1 MKLGND
7 KMKAKKEEI
16 NHEKRKHAL
25 LSASGSSRWINCPG
39 SVEAEKNYPRTETE
53 FSKEGTLAH
62 ELADNCFKKGK
73 DADSFIGKRI
83 TGEIIS
89 KDMARYVQEYIDY
102 VRSHETKDSI
112 FFGEAEVDF
121 SHVVPEGFGT
131 LDNAVLIPSQRICH
145 IFDLKYG
152 AGVLVSAFENT
163 QGQLYALGILND
175 LGWLG
180 DIDKFRIHIFQPR
193 KENISYW
200 DITVEELNQFGKYVE
215 ERAALALSK
224 NAPRIPGEKQC
235 EWCMDKAN
243 CKALSKFTENIIM
256 AAFDEVDE
264 EQEEIFKPVEKI
276 SDKEKKLILDNKDL
290 IISFFNSIEKDVYD
304 RLITGGE
311 FKGMKLVYG
320 KSYRVF
326 KPNAEAFL
334 KKELGSEAYEKKLIG
349 ITEAEKRIGKKKMAK
364 ITNKPLGKL
373 TMVKSTDPRKA
384 VVVEDVADNFEDL
397 DDEL

>member
-1 MKLGND
+1 MKLGNN
-7 KMKAKKEEI
+7 MKQEI
-16 NHEKRKHAL
+16 NHENRNHAK

-39 SVEAEKNYPRTETE
+39 SVKAEEGYPRTETE
-53 FSKEGTLAH
+53 FSREGTLAH
-62 ELADNCFKKGK
+62 ELADTCFKKGK
-73 DADSFIGKRI
+73 DADYFIGKRI

-89 KDMARYVQEYIDY
+89 KDMARYVQEYLDY
-102 VRSHETKDSI
+102 VRSHETKDSL
-112 FFGEAEVDF
+112 FFGEAQVDF

-131 LDNAVLIPSQRICH
+131 LDNAVLIPSERICH

-163 QGQLYALGILND
+163 QGQLYALGILNE

-200 DITVEELNQFGKYVE
+200 DITVEELNQFAEYVE
-215 ERAALALSK
+215 ERAALALAED
-224 NAPRIPGEKQC
+224 APRIPGEKQC

-243 CKALSKFTENIIM
+243 CKALAKFTDDIVR
-256 AAFDEVDE
+256 AAFDETDE
-264 EQEEIFKPVEKI
+264 DEKPKFKKPSKL
-276 SDKEKKLILDNKDL
+276 SDKQKKLILDNKDL
-290 IISFFNSIEKDVYD
+290 IIDFFNSIEKDIYD

-326 KPNAEAFL
+326 KTGAE
-334 KKELGSEAYEKKLIG
+334 KKLVKLLGKDAYEKKLIG
-349 ITEAEKRIGKKKMAK
+349 ITEAEKKLGKKKMAK
-364 ITNKPLGKL
+364 LTNKPLGKL
-373 TMVKSTDPRKA
+373 TMVRSTDPRKA
-384 VVVEDVADNFEDL
+384 VVVEDIADNFEDM